1 MKKIVLAAALVAL
14 SSGAAHAATAN
25 GAASATVV
33 APISV
38 THDALT
44 SLNFG
49 TFLVGASGGSV
60 AVDAAGAG
68 SVSGTVVFLS
78 GSTNSVDAFD
88 VAGDGTRGYTIST
101 AGGTMGGMSFS
112 TTPSAATGALVAGVG
127 SFTVSG
133 TLTVPSGQAAGA
145 YTGSY
150 VATVNYQ

>member
-25 GAASATVV
+25 GVATATVV

-49 TFLVGASGGSV
+49 VFTAGTGGSV
-60 AVDAAGAG
+60 IVDSAGVG
-68 SVSGTVVFLS
+68 SVTGAVVFLS
-78 GSTNSVDAFD
+78 GSTNSVDGFD

-101 AGGTMGGMSFS
+101 AGGAMGGMSFT
-112 TTPSAATGALVAGVG
+112 TTPSATTGALVAGVG

-145 YTGSY
+145 YTGAY